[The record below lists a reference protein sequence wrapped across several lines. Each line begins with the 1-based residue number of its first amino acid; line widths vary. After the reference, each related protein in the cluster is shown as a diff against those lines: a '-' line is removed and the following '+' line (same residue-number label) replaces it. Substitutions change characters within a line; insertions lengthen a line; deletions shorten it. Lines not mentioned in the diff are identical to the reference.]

1 MTATQEQRASRAER
15 LLSGEE
21 SLTTAF
27 LTDIRPVG
35 EEKSELFPEPAYF
48 TLSWEVLAL
57 THPEV
62 RRCIQSKM
70 TGAEFG
76 ASLRRVLAGTSALH
90 VSGWGFQ
97 SPWGREMWLSQ
108 TGGWRDPGA
117 GLVARLGD
125 AQLTD
130 ADVADVIE
138 FSNEVTSAYRAD
150 GQVVPSLD
158 RGLGPDYRILDPADA
173 AELAG
178 QLTGVDGDR
187 AQEMVS
193 LWAAVRALSF
203 LMEGE
208 TRDALMMHGP
218 YPLDGGDRSLVVFEC
233 NDLHWSIYPRL
244 PMPEGDPMHG
254 PAEPLPYASLAIALV
269 VEGVEFQA
277 DRFGTLYLDPWSRDS
292 IVAAGLYTRGQDE
305 WTPGPLETVDLDVAR
320 DLRRRCE
327 DVQEEMFLQL
337 ARMSVPQRL
346 AVGQTRQLKF
356 SLFPLS
362 SAGMT
367 RAEIEAELE
376 RYAGLT
382 RQIWDEQLETTL
394 AAEKL
399 PFYARLDDYLAG
411 RRPNLFTPLRVN
423 LAEGGS

>member
-1 MTATQEQRASRAER
+1 VTAIQAQRQARGER

-21 SLTTAF
+21 SLTTSF

-62 RRCIQSKM
+62 RRYILSK
-70 TGAEFG
+70 TTAAEFG

-90 VSGWGFQ
+90 ISGWGFQ

-108 TGGWRDPGA
+108 TGGWLDPDA
-117 GLVARLGD
+117 GVVARLGD

-130 ADVADVIE
+130 ADVADMIE
-138 FSNEVTSAYRAD
+138 FSNDVASAYRAD

-158 RGLGPDYRILDPADA
+158 SGLGPDYRILDPASA
-173 AELAG
+173 GELADRA
-178 QLTGVDGDR
+178 TGVDRDG
-187 AQEMVS
+187 AQAMVS

-218 YPLDGGDRSLVVFEC
+218 YPLGTGDRSLVVFEC
-233 NDLHWSIYPRL
+233 SDLHWSIYPRL
-244 PMPEGDPMHG
+244 PMPEGEPMRG
-254 PAEPLPYASLAIALV
+254 PTEPLPYASLAIALV

-277 DRFGTLYLDPWSRDS
+277 DRFGTLYLDPWSADS
-292 IVAAGLYTRGQDE
+292 IVAASLYSRGTDE
-305 WTPGPLETVDLDVAR
+305 WAPGPLESVDLGIAR

-337 ARMSVPQRL
+337 ATMSVPQRL

-356 SLFPLS
+356 SLCPLS

-376 RYAGLT
+376 RYSGLT

-411 RRPNLFTPLRVN
+411 RRPNLFTPLRTQQG
-423 LAEGGS
+423 EGGS